1 MLKFK
6 RKREKKNALDT
17 SRVLVQHFC
26 LFEQFCSMTKA
37 LKGSDTTSWESN
49 PQVLNSRQCTTENV
63 YVRSANSKPLV
74 TRL

>member
-6 RKREKKNALDT
+6 RKTEKKNALDT
-17 SRVLVQHFC
+17 LCVFVQYFC
-26 LFEQFCSMTKA
+26 LFKQFCFMTKA
-37 LKGSDTTSWESN
+37 LKDSDTTSWESN

-63 YVRSANSKPLV
+63 YVRSANYKTLV